1 MELTPCVVVA
11 GLAALANG
19 PDGLPQSK
27 MLLDILK
34 KLYKKNVELVK
45 ENQLLK
51 QQLSSTKMR
60 LIEAESSS
68 RKLDSRENGTRQL
81 KSSISKL
88 QNSVKAR
95 EASRGKGGSGG
106 DRDFAGLQREP
117 LQKKRVGSQVNAGK
131 LMNELNFRLNQE
143 QKQRDLEAAVYN
155 AQIYE
160 YEKKEVDWF
169 VEKRYLEDKIAS
181 LEGEVQKRNA
191 LDDQIENCLQLLHA
205 KMKTAK

>member
-60 LIEAESSS
+60 LREAGSSS

-81 KSSISKL
+81 K
-88 QNSVKAR
+88 
-95 EASRGKGGSGG
+95 
-106 DRDFAGLQREP
+106 
-117 LQKKRVGSQVNAGK
+117 
-131 LMNELNFRLNQE
+131 
-143 QKQRDLEAAVYN
+143 
-155 AQIYE
+155 
-160 YEKKEVDWF
+160 
-169 VEKRYLEDKIAS
+169 
-181 LEGEVQKRNA
+181 
-191 LDDQIENCLQLLHA
+191 
-205 KMKTAK
+205 